1 MRQSSPRQ
9 LYSVVIHCTVM
20 AGSPRLRIDLDS
32 PIPATRQ
39 IADGLRVQLVEGAL
53 RPGTDLP
60 SVRRVAMELGVHFN
74 TVAEAYRMLA
84 AEGWL
89 DLRHGRGARVVERKP
104 PAAASRMDLAD
115 YRRRLRELI
124 SQMRAGGVSPARIAD
139 ELRSFAEG
147 LQP

>member
-1 MRQSSPRQ
+1 
-9 LYSVVIHCTVM
+9 
-20 AGSPRLRIDLDS
+20 
-32 PIPATRQ
+32 
-39 IADGLRVQLVEGAL
+39 
-53 RPGTDLP
+53 
-60 SVRRVAMELGVHFN
+60 MELGVHFN
-74 TVAEAYRMLA
+74 TVAEAYRVLA

-104 PAAASRMDLAD
+104 PAAASRTDLAD

>member
-1 MRQSSPRQ
+1 MQIKGAVGLVTGGASG
-9 LYSVVIHCTVM
+9 LGEAVV
-20 AGSPRLRIDLDS
+20 
-32 PIPATRQ
+32 
-39 IADGLRVQLVEGAL
+39 
-53 RPGTDLP
+53 
-60 SVRRVAMELGVHFN
+60 
-74 TVAEAYRMLA
+74 RMLA